1 MKKNNIKKKI
11 INHNLLKQKTWK
23 LIIINLIQKLMIFIN
38 KINLNQ
44 IKNLK
49 NNSLLKR
56 KNKK

>member
-1 MKKNNIKKKI
+1 MKNNIKKKI
-11 INHNLLKQKTWK
+11 INNNLLKQKIWK
-23 LIIINLIQKLMIFIN
+23 LIIINLIQKLMIFIS

-44 IKNLK
+44 RKNLK